1 MNNEAPFRSILAV
14 LLAVLALIRGY
25 YRWLAASSGATV
37 SWREG
42 RGNAVLRGLGGL
54 GGMLTLLAYIVRPG
68 SLAWAAL
75 PLPRW
80 ARWLG
85 AALGGAALAY
95 LLWVH
100 RALGA
105 NFSSTLH
112 VTDRHTLVT
121 QGPYRRVRHP
131 MYTSFYL
138 LLTAFFLL
146 SANWFIGLVWLGGL
160 SLVVAARLGKEEA
173 VMIER
178 FGDQYREYMGRTG
191 RLLPQLKPRA

>member
-1 MNNEAPFRSILAV
+1 MNNEGPFRIILAV

-25 YRWLAASSGATV
+25 YRRLAGRSGAAV
-37 SWREG
+37 SWRES
-42 RGNAVLRGLGGL
+42 RGNAALRGLGGL
-54 GGMLTLLAYIVRPG
+54 SGMLVLLAYIVRPE
-68 SLAWAAL
+68 SLAWSAL

-80 ARWLG
+80 SRWLG
-85 AALGGAALAY
+85 AGALAY

-100 RALGA
+100 GALGA

-131 MYTSFYL
+131 MYTTFYL

-160 SLVVAARLGKEEA
+160 SLVVAARIGKEEA

-191 RLLPQLKPRA
+191 RFLPRLKRWE